1 MTKPDSVMQSFICDA
16 KYISRKYMKFQI
28 HFNFTKPVKDIWLHT
43 VLYHKFNGLVYQ
55 KFPIDLW
62 ENMCEWLTAR
72 LAGKKTLY
80 MLNWTL
86 GRIIDES
93 TFNHTCPFVGY
104 QAIDVKN
111 ISIDAFV
118 VEPLIP
124 SGRYRMQ
131 LDFADG
137 GRVTF
142 GTVFVFFSV
151 SDYRLEKI

>member
-1 MTKPDSVMQSFICDA
+1 
-16 KYISRKYMKFQI
+16 
-28 HFNFTKPVKDIWLHT
+28 
-43 VLYHKFNGLVYQ
+43 
-55 KFPIDLW
+55 
-62 ENMCEWLTAR
+62 MCEWLTAR

-93 TFNHTCPFVGY
+93 TLNHTCPFVGY
-104 QAIDVKN
+104 QVIDVKN

-124 SGRYRMQ
+124 SGRYRMK
-131 LDFADG
+131 LDFADSS
-137 GRVTF
+137 RVTF
-142 GTVFVFFSV
+142 GSVLVFFSI